1 MPTYAFRCKRCGK
14 RFNLEMTISQY
25 ESGRVKCKKCKS
37 TRVDRVYE
45 PFVAQTSK
53 KS

>member
-1 MPTYAFRCKRCGK
+1 MPSYAFRCVKCGK
-14 RFNLEMTISQY
+14 RFKLDMSISEY
-25 ESGRVKCKKCKS
+25 ESRRIKCAKCGSLKV
-37 TRVDRVYE
+37 TRVYE